1 MTSKHENNEAFVRL
15 YQIRR
20 GLKVDGWA
28 GPEVR
33 ADLDKL
39 MLPEAVRAKSLKYPS
54 AFFKVVRDHFKSLTG
69 DQVVGIET
77 LLKAMKDWPVS
88 WVAYG
93 LATADIET
101 AHTFQPV
108 REAYWLSE
116 DWRKKNLRY
125 YPHYGRGYVQL
136 TWPANYERA
145 DRELGLGGSLIAN
158 LDRAMEPEIAAAVMV
173 RGRTEGWFTGKRRA
187 TSLPG
192 DYVNARRIINGTDKA
207 KQIAG
212 VAEMFE
218 RALNEGEWS

>member
-1 MTSKHENNEAFVRL
+1 MSSKAQNNEDFVRD
-15 YQIRR
+15 YQARR

-33 ADLDKL
+33 ADLNKL
-39 MLPEAVRAKSLKYPS
+39 MPPEQVRSKSLKYPA
-54 AFFKVVRDHFKSLTG
+54 AFFNVVRGHFKSLTTE
-69 DQVVGIET
+69 QVAGLET
-77 LLKAMKDWPVS
+77 LLKAMRDWPVS

-101 AHTFQPV
+101 AHTFEPV
-108 REAYWLSE
+108 REAFWLDE
-116 DWRKKNLRY
+116 AYRRRLRY

-136 TWPANYERA
+136 TWPANYARA
-145 DRELGLGGSLIAN
+145 DRELGLGGSLVAN

-173 RGRTEGWFTGKRRA
+173 RGMTDGWFTGKKL
-187 TSLPG
+187 SDYLPG

-207 KQIAG
+207 KQVAV

>member
-1 MTSKHENNEAFVRL
+1 VTKAENNEAFVRE
-15 YQIRR
+15 YQARR
-20 GLKVDGWA
+20 GLHVDGWA

-33 ADLDKL
+33 KDLDKWS
-39 MLPEAVRAKSLKYPS
+39 PPQAVRSKSLKYPPS
-54 AFFKVVRDHFKSLTG
+54 FFAVVRDHFKSLTG

-77 LLKAMKDWPVS
+77 LLKAMKDWPVP
-88 WVAYG
+88 WVAYA

-136 TWPANYERA
+136 TWPANYAKA
-145 DRELGLGGSLIAN
+145 DAELNLGGALVAD
-158 LDRAMEPEIAAAVMV
+158 LDKAMDPYIAADVMV
-173 RGRTEGWFTGKRRA
+173 RGMEEGWFTGKKLA
-187 TSLPG
+187 DYLPS

-207 KQIAG
+207 RQIAA
-212 VAEMFE
+212 VAVMFE
-218 RALNEGEWS
+218 KALNAGEWS

>member
-1 MTSKHENNEAFVRL
+1 MSKAENNEAFVRD
-15 YQIRR
+15 YQVRR

-33 ADLDKL
+33 RDIDKL
-39 MLPEAVRAKSLKYPS
+39 MPPAAVRAKSLKYPS
-54 AFFKVVRDHFKSLTG
+54 AFFAVVRGHFKSLTG

-101 AHTFQPV
+101 AHTFEPV
-108 REAYWLSE
+108 REAFWLSE
-116 DWRKKNLRY
+116 EWREKNLRY

-136 TWPANYERA
+136 TWPANYVRA
-145 DRELGLGGSLIAN
+145 DLELGLDGSLVAN
-158 LDRAMEPEIAAAVMV
+158 LDRAMEPEIAAAIMV
-173 RGRTEGWFTGKRRA
+173 RGMEEGWFTDKKL
-187 TSLPG
+187 SDYLPG
-192 DYVNARRIINGTDKA
+192 DYVNARRIINGKDKA
-207 KQIAG
+207 VQIAK

-218 RALNEGEWS
+218 RALNQGEWS